1 MLLPI
6 KTHRQVL
13 ALALLTLW
21 LPLCVSAEAQYRAQV
36 LDTAGF
42 TVRIEVQCEEGEV
55 TCDKVTYRSES
66 KRTNKKLVLLGRT
79 AHRLCEDKLTPC
91 RFLGYVFKAGK
102 YTYFVSE
109 AGELLVQHGDK
120 VIVQEVGQWQ

>member
-1 MLLPI
+1 MLMMI

-13 ALALLTLW
+13 ALALLTLGP
-21 LPLCVSAEAQYRAQV
+21 PLCLSAETQHRAQV

-55 TCDKVTYRSES
+55 TCEKVTYRGES
-66 KRTNKKLVLLGRT
+66 KRTNKKLVLSGRT

-109 AGELLVQHGDK
+109 AGEVLVRDRDK
-120 VIVQEVGQWQ
+120 VIIQEAGQWK